1 MKIVIATFNEG
12 KFKEFKNLFSNS
24 SFEILSLKGFTTE
37 DIDETGS
44 SYEENAM
51 LKAKKAS
58 ELSNFPSLGDD
69 SGLEVKLLNND
80 PGLFSARYSGK
91 NATDEKN
98 IKKLLKATKNL
109 ENTKAKFVSTLAF
122 YDPQKNLELFSFGEL
137 EGEIIKEKKG
147 DKGFGYDP
155 VFKIKNSGQTLAEVS
170 FKERMKISHRAKS
183 TQEMLEHLNHLYK

>member
-1 MKIVIATFNEG
+1 MKIVIATFNKG
-12 KFKEFKNLFSNS
+12 KFKEFKELFSNS
-24 SFEILSLKGFTTE
+24 NFEILSLKDFTTE
-37 DIDETGS
+37 DIDESGK

-58 ELSNFPSLGDD
+58 ELSHYPSLGDD
-69 SGLEVKLLNND
+69 SGLEVKSLNND

-91 NATDEKN
+91 NATDEAN
-98 IKKLLKATKNL
+98 IKKLLNETKNL

-122 YDPQKNLELFSFGEL
+122 YDPQKDLELFSFGEL

-147 DKGFGYDP
+147 EKGFGYDP
-155 VFKIKNSGQTLAEVS
+155 IFKIKNSFQTLAEVS

-183 TQEMLEHLNHLYK
+183 TQEMLKHLNRLYK

>member
-155 VFKIKNSGQTLAEVS
+155 IFKIKNSGQTLAEIS

>member
-12 KFKEFKNLFSNS
+12 KLKEFKDLFSYS
-24 SFEILSLKGFTTE
+24 SFEILSLKEFTTE
-37 DIDETGS
+37 DIDETGN

-51 LKAKKAS
+51 LKAKKAC
-58 ELSNFPSLGDD
+58 EVSNHPSLGDD

-91 NATDEKN
+91 NATDETN
-98 IKKLLKATKNL
+98 IKKLLKETKNL
-109 ENTKAKFVSTLAF
+109 KNTRAKFVSTLAF

-155 VFKIKNSGQTLAEVS
+155 IFKIKNSRQTLAEVS

-183 TQEMLEHLNHLYK
+183 TQEMLKHLNRLYK

>member
-1 MKIVIATFNEG
+1 MKIVIATFNKG
-12 KFKEFKNLFSNS
+12 KFKEFKELFSNS
-24 SFEILSLKGFTTE
+24 IFEILSLKDFTTE
-37 DIDETGS
+37 DIDESGK

-58 ELSNFPSLGDD
+58 ELSHYPSLGDD

-91 NATDEKN
+91 NATDEAN
-98 IKKLLKATKNL
+98 IKKLLNETKNL

-122 YDPQKNLELFSFGEL
+122 YDPQNDLELFSFGEL

-147 DKGFGYDP
+147 EKGFGYDP
-155 VFKIKNSGQTLAEVS
+155 IFKIKNSCQTLAEVS

-183 TQEMLEHLNHLYK
+183 TQEMLKHLNRLYK

>member
-12 KFKEFKNLFSNS
+12 KFREFKDLFSNS
-24 SFEILSLKGFTTE
+24 SFEILSLKVFTTQ
-37 DIDETGS
+37 DIDETGR

-51 LKAKKAS
+51 IKAQKAS
-58 ELSNFPSLGDD
+58 ELSNYPSLGDD

-91 NATDEKN
+91 NATDETN
-98 IKKLLKATKNL
+98 IKKLLKETKNL

-122 YDPQKNLELFSFGEL
+122 YDPQKELELFSFGEL

-155 VFKIKNSGQTLAEVS
+155 IFKIKNSSQTLAEVS

-183 TQEMLEHLNHLYK
+183 SQEMLKHLNRLYK

>member
-1 MKIVIATFNEG
+1 MKIVIATFNKG
-12 KFKEFKNLFSNS
+12 KFKEFKELFSNS
-24 SFEILSLKGFTTE
+24 NFEILSLKDFTTE
-37 DIDETGS
+37 DIDESGK

-58 ELSNFPSLGDD
+58 ELSHYPSLGDD

-91 NATDEKN
+91 NATDEAN
-98 IKKLLKATKNL
+98 IKKLLNETKNL

-122 YDPQKNLELFSFGEL
+122 YDPQKDLELFSFGEL
-137 EGEIIKEKKG
+137 EGQIIKEKKG
-147 DKGFGYDP
+147 NNGFGYDP
-155 VFKIKNSGQTLAEVS
+155 IFKIKNSCQTLAEVS

-183 TQEMLEHLNHLYK
+183 TQEMLKHLNRLYK